1 MGIFNIF
8 TKKEKR
14 EPQEYWTKQEES
26 FWQAFLLNE
35 TKFRH
40 QEAKVKRSSK
50 NEPIT
55 LEYILREILNIIPTD
70 CGSMT
75 VVSRSEF
82 GQNEKTEF
90 IEKQADVLAYKPYD
104 AILYTN
110 DEGETLP
117 ISGQN
122 TVLIIRYSPAD
133 NIEKTSLNDKSHLC
147 SDNSIIM
154 FLRGMGPFIYETA
167 YMRVSVMIPNFTIP
181 DDFRTSNS
189 TNAPFTTSFILG
201 FDIVPPEEKLKRYNK
216 IEKSL
221 IEKSNQRQTLS
232 QEEDVIKQGINP
244 LGFPIGYGAWLV
256 SEKRY
261 ADALLPLM
269 KMYEYLK
276 TEVVTKEILRG
287 LFKEVCFNIGFCFN
301 ELGQYDRAA
310 YYLGLIKNDDDPK
323 YIIEYINALV
333 NGGDPHAMNIIQY
346 YISNIDEKNISVDR
360 NINEVYQFLH
370 RRLAY
375 LFIEY
380 KMWDKARNL
389 LEPLKDIPSCRDF
402 AIHELEYIDEVAPQ

>member
-8 TKKEKR
+8 TKKE
-14 EPQEYWTKQEES
+14 EPQKYRSIKEDFLWPT
-26 FWQAFLLNE
+26 FLLNE

-40 QEAKVKRSSK
+40 QQAKVKRSSK

-55 LEYILREILNIIPTD
+55 LEYILREILNITPTD

-75 VVSRSEF
+75 VVSRGEF

-90 IEKQADVLAYKPYD
+90 IEKQSDVLAYKPYD

-110 DEGETLP
+110 EKGEILP
-117 ISGQN
+117 ISRQN
-122 TVLIIRYSPAD
+122 TVLIIHYSPLE
-133 NIEKTSLNDKSHLC
+133 NTERTSKNDKSKLC
-147 SDNSIIM
+147 ADNSIIM
-154 FLRGMGPFIYETA
+154 FLRGMGPFMYETA

-181 DDFRTSNS
+181 DDFRTSKS
-189 TNAPFTTSFILG
+189 KNAPFTTSFILG
-201 FDIVPPEEKLKRYNK
+201 FDIVPPEEKLKQYNK

-232 QEEDVIKQGINP
+232 KEEDAINKGINP
-244 LGFPIGYGAWLV
+244 LGFPIDYGAWLV

-269 KMYEYLK
+269 KMYDHLK
-276 TEVVTKEILRG
+276 TEVVTKDILRE
-287 LFKEVCFNIGFCFN
+287 LFEEVCFNIGFCFN
-301 ELGQYDRAA
+301 ELEQYDRAV
-310 YYLGLIKNDDDPK
+310 YYLGLIKNNNDPK
-323 YIIEYINALV
+323 YILEYINALV
-333 NGGDPHAMNIIQY
+333 NSGDPNAMNVIQY
-346 YISNIDEKNISVDR
+346 YILNIDEGKISFDR
-360 NINEVYQFLH
+360 DISEVYQFLH

-380 KMWDKARNL
+380 KIWDKARNL
-389 LEPLKDIPSCRDF
+389 LEQLKEIPSCHDF